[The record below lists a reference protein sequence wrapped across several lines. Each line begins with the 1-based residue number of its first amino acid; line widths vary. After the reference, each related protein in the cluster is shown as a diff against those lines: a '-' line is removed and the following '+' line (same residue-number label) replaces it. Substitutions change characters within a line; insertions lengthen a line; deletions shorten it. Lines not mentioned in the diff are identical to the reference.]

1 MSTVAHPPVTATLTR
16 RTSRP
21 VWAVLVR
28 AESRHLVR
36 HPGFLV
42 GAAAMSAIL
51 ILATVAGVDVS
62 TLALSGLACLPLAV
76 GTFLAANL
84 ASRRDVRSG
93 TEELLGA
100 LPATAVVRTAAQL
113 VAVAAAALVAVA
125 AVGLTVTVVTDLDG
139 PEVRLAGG
147 VEQRLPSLA
156 ELAQGPVAVA
166 ALGLAGIAVGRL
178 VPIPL
183 VAPVLAGV
191 LVFSMW
197 PEGQLRWFAPV
208 VNPALTVPGGYW
220 PHPEIAP
227 RTELLGFD
235 VISLGW
241 HLLYLA
247 GLGGL
252 AAGLALARHRL
263 TPATAGLAAVAL
275 AATAVGAVLQLR

>member
-1 MSTVAHPPVTATLTR
+1 MSTVAHPSVTARLTR
-16 RTSRP
+16 PTSKP
-21 VWAVLVR
+21 VWAVLAR

-36 HPGFLV
+36 HPGFVV

-51 ILATVAGVDVS
+51 VLTTVAGVDFS
-62 TLALSGLACLPLAV
+62 TLALSGFACLPLVV
-76 GTFLAANL
+76 GTFVAANL

-93 TEELLGA
+93 TEELLCA

-113 VAVAAAALVAVA
+113 VAVAAAAVVAMA
-125 AVGLTVTVVTDLDG
+125 GVGLTVTVVTALDG
-139 PEVRLAGG
+139 PQVRFAGG

-191 LVFSMW
+191 LVFSMSS
-197 PEGQLRWFAPV
+197 EGQLRWFAPV

-220 PHPEIAP
+220 PHPEVAP

-235 VISLGW
+235 VTSLGW

-263 TPATAGLAAVAL
+263 TPATAGLAVVAL
-275 AATAVGAVLQLR
+275 AVTAMGAVLQLR